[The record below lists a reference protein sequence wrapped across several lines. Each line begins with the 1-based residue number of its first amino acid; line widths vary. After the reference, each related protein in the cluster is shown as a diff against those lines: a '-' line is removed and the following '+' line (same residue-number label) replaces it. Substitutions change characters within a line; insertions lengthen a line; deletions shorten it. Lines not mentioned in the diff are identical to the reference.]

1 MTQYEKDLQN
11 NLITSDISFLLD
23 IKTKQA
29 FSFRLRYPSL
39 WLPCW
44 LIGKESAYSAGD
56 TRDADFIPESGRSPR
71 GGNTT
76 HSSILAWEIPW
87 TEERSRS

>member
-29 FSFRLRYPSL
+29 FSFRLRYPMDRGAQQVIVDGAANEL
-39 WLPCW
+39 
-44 LIGKESAYSAGD
+44 D
-56 TRDADFIPESGRSPR
+56 T
-71 GGNTT
+71 T
-76 HSSILAWEIPW
+76 
-87 TEERSRS
+87 